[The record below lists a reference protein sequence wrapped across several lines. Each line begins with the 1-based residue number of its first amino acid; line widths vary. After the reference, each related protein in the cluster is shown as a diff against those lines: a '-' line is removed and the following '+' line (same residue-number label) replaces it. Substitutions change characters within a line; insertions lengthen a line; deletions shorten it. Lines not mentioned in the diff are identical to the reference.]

1 MQTVTAWDNP
11 GLRRILELWFEKTKC
26 PMLLN
31 TSLNIRGEPLV
42 NTEQDALNFQN
53 KYGIKVISRWVK
65 RLREIE
71 VDPEGLEA
79 LRIQTQREKNKK

>member
-1 MQTVTAWDNP
+1 
-11 GLRRILELWFEKTKC
+11 
-26 PMLLN
+26 MLLN